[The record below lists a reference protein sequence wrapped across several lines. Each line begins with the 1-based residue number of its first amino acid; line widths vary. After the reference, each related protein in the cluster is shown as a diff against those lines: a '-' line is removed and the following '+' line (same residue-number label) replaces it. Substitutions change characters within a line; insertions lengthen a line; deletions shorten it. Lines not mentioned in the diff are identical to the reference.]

1 MVKNCDHVT
10 IVVRDVTAA
19 KEFFNLLG
27 FKEDKSVVISG
38 EKFEKYMGVDGI
50 EAQHVTMEL
59 AGASPR
65 MEVQLLKY
73 DHPDPIEDP
82 NITNLTKLGYNHVC
96 FAVDDIEAEVEKLK
110 AAGVEMGVA
119 ALTAVLEA
127 PVPEAAAA
135 RPGDSARR
143 QLALRGLGQLAGE
156 LGKITDS
163 LSTNSHF
170 CLSVISFMEALVL
183 GYARSDLA
191 LGEFGRRWL
200 DEDEFLVRRRI
211 HRDVRSAMG
220 EVEQ

>member
-50 EAQHVTMEL
+50 EAQHVTMVL

-110 AAGVEMGVA
+110 AAGVEILNDVMDFNDRKLVYFVGPEGI
-119 ALTAVLEA
+119 TLE
-127 PVPEAAAA
+127 
-135 RPGDSARR
+135 
-143 QLALRGLGQLAGE
+143 LAQ
-156 LGKITDS
+156 
-163 LSTNSHF
+163 
-170 CLSVISFMEALVL
+170 
-183 GYARSDLA
+183 
-191 LGEFGRRWL
+191 W
-200 DEDEFLVRRRI
+200 
-211 HRDVRSAMG
+211 
-220 EVEQ
+220 